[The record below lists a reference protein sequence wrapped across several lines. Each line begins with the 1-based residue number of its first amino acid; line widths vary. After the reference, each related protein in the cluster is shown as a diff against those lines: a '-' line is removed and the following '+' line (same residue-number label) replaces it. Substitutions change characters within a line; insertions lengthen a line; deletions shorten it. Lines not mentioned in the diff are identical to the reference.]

1 MNKNI
6 SYLFKDRFK
15 VFFWGII
22 LLILPFIFSTRL
34 IDEDNF
40 PKLLFIAII
49 MSVLCV
55 RSFIRIEFRNF
66 DLTVVT
72 IVIINILFFI
82 FSFTQSDIYST
93 GITAL
98 MVIIFPMILFL
109 ILNSNRLQS
118 ELIYCF
124 IPVAGILLCVIAIT
138 QFFLMHGKNFQPVH
152 LIRATMSN
160 KNFLSESLIMY
171 LIFCI
176 AGFINMEGSVRKMNM
191 VAAFIILFTILL
203 LQTLSAYICIVFLVG
218 IAIIALI
225 FFKLKHQSRKK
236 IYAYVFAVLI
246 LLTIGGLL
254 ISKLALFNGVKIKLD
269 YALKLITGSPLPE
282 VKGGLQNSIYERLYL
297 WKNSWKLFSESPL
310 TGIGLADWQ
319 IYWPKYGMS
328 GASYLDAAIMRYEH
342 PHNEFILL
350 LTECGVAGLVCYLSF
365 FLFFIYRALRII
377 FSKSEIRKR
386 LTALLMLS
394 GIICLLILCFFG
406 YPLHRPYTII
416 LVILMCVV
424 IHDLSGSGGK
434 KKIRGRVLPGLFLIF
449 SLCSIIVFANRISG
463 EYNFSKALV
472 FQSHA
477 NFSGML
483 RSVRSA
489 ENTFYTTDN
498 SSTPLDWYKGF
509 AMFYQGND
517 SALYYY
523 KRSEEQNPF
532 HVQTLSDIGALLEN
546 QGKHEEA
553 IPYFRRVLSY
563 VPNYYEAH
571 FNLAVA
577 YFNVGKATDA
587 LNEIN
592 SCFAIGDQYMNTR
605 DVILAKNAEL
615 ALDSC
620 KKSDA
625 KSEFLSDKKFLRKL
639 NQQAIDSKISFRQ
652 LVCDSVFSHYNHLP

>member
-254 ISKLALFNGVKIKLD
+254 ISKLALN
-269 YALKLITGSPLPE
+269 
-282 VKGGLQNSIYERLYL
+282 
-297 WKNSWKLFSESPL
+297 
-310 TGIGLADWQ
+310 
-319 IYWPKYGMS
+319 
-328 GASYLDAAIMRYEH
+328 
-342 PHNEFILL
+342 
-350 LTECGVAGLVCYLSF
+350 
-365 FLFFIYRALRII
+365 
-377 FSKSEIRKR
+377 
-386 LTALLMLS
+386 
-394 GIICLLILCFFG
+394 
-406 YPLHRPYTII
+406 
-416 LVILMCVV
+416 
-424 IHDLSGSGGK
+424 
-434 KKIRGRVLPGLFLIF
+434 
-449 SLCSIIVFANRISG
+449 
-463 EYNFSKALV
+463 
-472 FQSHA
+472 
-477 NFSGML
+477 
-483 RSVRSA
+483 
-489 ENTFYTTDN
+489 
-498 SSTPLDWYKGF
+498 
-509 AMFYQGND
+509 
-517 SALYYY
+517 
-523 KRSEEQNPF
+523 
-532 HVQTLSDIGALLEN
+532 
-546 QGKHEEA
+546 
-553 IPYFRRVLSY
+553 
-563 VPNYYEAH
+563 
-571 FNLAVA
+571 
-577 YFNVGKATDA
+577 
-587 LNEIN
+587 
-592 SCFAIGDQYMNTR
+592 
-605 DVILAKNAEL
+605 
-615 ALDSC
+615 
-620 KKSDA
+620 
-625 KSEFLSDKKFLRKL
+625 
-639 NQQAIDSKISFRQ
+639 
-652 LVCDSVFSHYNHLP
+652 